1 MQNYCKIFQG
11 TSRPARYHVLWDDSK
26 FTSDELQSITFS
38 ICHTYGRCARSV
50 SIPAPVYYAD
60 LVATRARCHLKRKMG
75 VYESDLISGAAS
87 LISSSLS
94 SLISAGRITSLR
106 HIIDDDDLSDAESI
120 KDGCAQSIMS
130 NSDTILQ
137 EYVTVSEKFK
147 GRMYF
152 I

>member
-1 MQNYCKIFQG
+1 G

-26 FTSDELQSITFS
+26 FTSDELQAITFS
-38 ICHTYGRCARSV
+38 MCHTYGRCTRSV

-75 VYESDLISGAAS
+75 IYESDVASDAAS
-87 LISSSLS
+87 LISPSLS
-94 SLISAGRITSLR
+94 SLISAGCITNLR
-106 HIIDDDDLSDAESI
+106 HIIDDDDDISDGEST
-120 KDGCAQSIMS
+120 KDDLVQSIMS
-130 NSDTILQ
+130 SGDATLQ

-152 I
+152 V